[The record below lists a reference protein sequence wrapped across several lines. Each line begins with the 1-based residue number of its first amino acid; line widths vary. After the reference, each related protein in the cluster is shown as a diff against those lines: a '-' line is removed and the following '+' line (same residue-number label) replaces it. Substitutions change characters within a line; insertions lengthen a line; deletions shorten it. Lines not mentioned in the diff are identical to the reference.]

1 MAAIKAVPLWP
12 PSSGPTPTSARGS
25 GPLPSRVAPIVSVRV
40 PGVQTA
46 LLPPLSSLLSIPA
59 HGLAERRG
67 TVCKLVF
74 RGTNSVDI
82 TANISNYGERRCMMP
97 MNVDVICEARHR
109 NLVIKAGPG
118 HGLRSWRDLS
128 SPWRHQRANVQ
139 RRVPKQVR
147 GPPAPPADSMHASP
161 VPSRTRSASDLT
173 FLHSPDRA

>member
-1 MAAIKAVPLWP
+1 
-12 PSSGPTPTSARGS
+12 
-25 GPLPSRVAPIVSVRV
+25 
-40 PGVQTA
+40 
-46 LLPPLSSLLSIPA
+46 
-59 HGLAERRG
+59 
-67 TVCKLVF
+67 
-74 RGTNSVDI
+74 
-82 TANISNYGERRCMMP
+82 MP